1 MIGLQGWQRTVGCGE
16 LREEDVGRE
25 VVLNGWVARRR
36 NLGGLVFI
44 DLRDR
49 SGLVQVVF
57 TPEQG
62 ADLFAAAGSLRS
74 EYVVAV
80 DGRVRLRP
88 EKNPS
93 LPTGGVEVLAERLIV
108 LNEAKTPPI
117 YVSEGDGTEAEE
129 ALRLR
134 YRYLDL
140 RRPEMQ
146 QRFIVRH
153 RVAQLVRGFLDR
165 HGFLEI
171 ETPMLTK
178 STPEGARDFLV
189 PSRVN
194 PGRFY
199 ALPQSPQLFKQLLMA
214 AGFERY
220 FQIVRCFR
228 DEDLRADRQ
237 PEFTQIDLEMSFLTR
252 DLLFGL
258 MEEMMALVFREIKG
272 VELSLPFPRLTY
284 AEAMARF
291 GSDKPDLRFGLELCD
306 LTGLL
311 AGSEF
316 NVFARTAA
324 AGGVIKGLRVPGGS
338 RCSRR
343 ELDELAAVATA
354 QGAAG
359 LSHLAFTAEGPKSP
373 LAKFLRPEE
382 IEGLRARTGAQ
393 EGDLVLMVAD
403 RPAVAAQALGALRLE
418 LGRRLGLIDENRYA
432 FAWVVEFPLLEYDEK
447 EGRYVAVHHP
457 FTSPLDED
465 LPFLE
470 TDPARVRA
478 NSYDLVVNGME
489 LGGGSIRIH
498 RREIQERVF
507 KVLGLKEE
515 EAREKFGF
523 LLEAFEYG
531 APPHGG
537 IAFGFDRLV
546 MLLTGASSLRDVIA
560 FPKTTSASCPLT
572 GAPAPVDPEQLREL
586 HLAVT

>member
-1 MIGLQGWQRTVGCGE
+1 MRLTGWQRTVGCGE
-16 LREEDVGRE
+16 LREEHIGRE
-25 VVLNGWVARRR
+25 VILNGWVARRR
-36 NLGGLVFI
+36 NLGGLIFI

-62 ADLFAAAGSLRS
+62 GELFTTAGDLRS

-80 DGRVRLRP
+80 VGRVRARP
-88 EKNPS
+88 ERNPS
-93 LPTGGVEVLAERLIV
+93 LPTGGVEVLAERLHI

-117 YVSEGDGTEAEE
+117 YVSEGDGTEADE
-129 ALRLR
+129 AVRLR

-146 QRFIVRH
+146 QRLMIRH
-153 RVAQLVRGFLDR
+153 RAAQLVRSFLDR

-171 ETPMLTK
+171 ETPMLTR

-199 ALPQSPQLFKQLLMA
+199 ALPQSPQLFKQLLMT

-252 DLLFGL
+252 DLLLGL
-258 MEEMMALVFREIKG
+258 MEEMMAFIFREIKG
-272 VELSLPFPRLTY
+272 VEISLPFPRLRY
-284 AEAMARF
+284 DEAMARF
-291 GSDKPDLRFGLELCD
+291 GSDKPALRFGLELCD
-306 LTGLL
+306 LTDLL
-311 AGSEF
+311 AGSEYR
-316 NVFARTAA
+316 VFARTAA
-324 AGGVIKGLRVPGGS
+324 EGGAIKALRVPGLSG
-338 RCSRR
+338 CSRR
-343 ELDELAAVATA
+343 ELEELAAMAA
-354 QGAAG
+354 AHGAGG
-359 LSHLAFTAEGPKSP
+359 LSYLLFTSEGPKSP
-373 LAKFLRPEE
+373 VAKFLRPEE
-382 IEGLRARTGAQ
+382 LEAVKTRAGIR
-393 EGDLVLMVAD
+393 EGDLLLIVAD
-403 RPAVAAQALGALRLE
+403 RPTVAATALGALRLE
-418 LGRRLGLIDENRYA
+418 FGRRLGLIPEERYA
-432 FAWVVEFPLLEYDEK
+432 FLWVVDFPLLEYDRE
-447 EGRYVAVHHP
+447 EGRLVAAHHP
-457 FTSPLDED
+457 FTSPLEED

-470 TDPARVRA
+470 TAPERVRA
-478 NSYDLVVNGME
+478 NSYDLVLNGFE
-489 LGGGSIRIH
+489 LASGSIRIH
-498 RREIQERVF
+498 RRELQERVF
-507 KVLGLKEE
+507 KVLGLSDEE
-515 EAREKFGF
+515 VREKFGF

-572 GAPAPVDPEQLREL
+572 GAPATVNPEQLREL
-586 HLAVT
+586 HLALT